1 MPSQDYNQTDPAYI
15 IADLN
20 ARIRSLENKYNV
32 LTERLLVINQNMIQE
47 YKKLMKELRDT
58 TQDTKKTR
66 MGMLSTQEVVKDV
79 VKEMNIFAKKDEI
92 KVLEKYMDLL
102 NILQL
107 VTDEQLEKRLEN
119 YKIESRGQLSM
130 R

>member
-107 VTDEQLEKRLEN
+107 VTDEQLEKRLEKF
-119 YKIESRGQLSM
+119 KIELRG
-130 R
+130 

>member
-1 MPSQDYNQTDPAYI
+1 MPPQDYNQTDPAYI

-107 VTDEQLEKRLEN
+107 VTDEQLEKRLEKF
-119 YKIESRGQLSM
+119 KIELSE
-130 R
+130 

>member
-1 MPSQDYNQTDPAYI
+1 VPSQDYNQTDPAYI

-107 VTDEQLEKRLEN
+107 VTDEQLEKRLEKF
-119 YKIESRGQLSM
+119 KIELRG
-130 R
+130 